1 MLELSNEAMSQYWAA
16 VSSAAS
22 GVIAA
27 MDASE
32 DWLPARENVDDH
44 QLSEFFAALPGRFQ
58 RLSQPQQQTEFIAEL
73 VVILAYLNSS
83 RALYLTH
90 WLDQALSQVGC
101 DFLRT
106 LNSLH
111 EKAGPGQIDRVG
123 LGLLRARIRFLRK
136 TVVLQAV
143 FAPERLAMLSAALMT
158 LEEGRL

>member
-1 MLELSNEAMSQYWAA
+1 MLELSKLAMNQYWAA
-16 VSSAAS
+16 VSPAAS

-32 DWLPARENVDDH
+32 DWVPAREEIDDV
-44 QLSEFFAALPGRFQ
+44 QLKEFFTALPERFQ
-58 RLSQPQQQTEFIAEL
+58 RLSQPQQQTEFVAEL

-90 WLDQALSQVGC
+90 WLDQALSKAGC

-106 LNSLH
+106 LNNLYES
-111 EKAGPGQIDRVG
+111 AGPTQIDRVG

-143 FAPERLAMLSAALMT
+143 FAPERLAMLSAALIT
-158 LEEGRL
+158 LKGGRL